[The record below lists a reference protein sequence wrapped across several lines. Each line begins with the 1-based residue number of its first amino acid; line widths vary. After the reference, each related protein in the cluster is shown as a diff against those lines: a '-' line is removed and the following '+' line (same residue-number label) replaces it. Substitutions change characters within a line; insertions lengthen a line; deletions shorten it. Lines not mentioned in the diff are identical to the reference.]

1 MTEYRI
7 VVKTRLPEELEDFPE
22 LNFET
27 FVLSVTGA
35 DTGAELPAYTNLAE
49 SIVALQAPMEREG
62 RTYLPVHAWVEAK
75 SEPKWERVR

>member
-27 FVLSVTGA
+27 FVLSV
-35 DTGAELPAYTNLAE
+35 TGAELPAYTNLAE